1 MKKDLASI
9 RKDYLLK
16 ELNES
21 DIYRSP
27 FIQFSKWLEDA
38 INANV
43 FEPNAMVLA
52 TTSKDG
58 KPSARVVLLKDFN
71 EQVFV
76 FFTNYQSRKG
86 VQIEQNPYAAI
97 VFFWPQLERQVR
109 IEGIIEKVTA
119 DESDKYFAS
128 RPKGSKYSAWVSPQS
143 QIIPDR
149 KYLEDRLKDFQN
161 SKTGESI
168 DRPKYW
174 GGYRLKP
181 YLFEFWQ
188 GRSNRLH
195 DRIQFIKKNKKW
207 EIERLA
213 P

>member
-21 DIYRSP
+21 DIDRSP

-128 RPKGSKYSAWVSPQS
+128 RPEGSKYSAWVSPQS

-168 DRPKYW
+168 DRPKNW